1 MSFDKEI
8 IKGLKA
14 DITKLKIT
22 NKRLKLETKD
32 INKLK
37 QEITRLKI
45 ENINLNVDGESI
57 NKLKQ
62 ENASLKQENASL
74 KQENASLKQENASL
88 KQENVVINKLNL
100 ENENLKQEIKGLLYP
115 THNVNYKIVSGKI
128 THFKLNNLVYY
139 GILPWSKMLELLVL
153 EYKNKKC
160 RALYRYDFKIITI
173 DEFTKLSNNTKSN
186 YQYYIEY
193 ERYINT
199 KHMSI
204 KRAYSILKKICND
217 KKFALDIE
225 IELADGGTVR
235 YCT

>member
-57 NKLKQ
+57 NK
-62 ENASLKQENASL
+62 L